1 MANLK
6 SREEKR
12 SSSFVKNIVEQKD
25 NTKEKEKYIGKTYY
39 ITPRLSKAIII
50 KTADGELDR
59 SGGVRA
65 ALEMYL
71 EDILNSLPE

>member
-39 ITPRLSKAIII
+39 ITPSIIQ
-50 KTADGELDR
+50 
-59 SGGVRA
+59 S
-65 ALEMYL
+65 YYY
-71 EDILNSLPE
+71 

>member
-1 MANLK
+1 MADLK
-6 SREEKR
+6 SREAKR
-12 SSSFVKNIVEQKD
+12 SSSFVKNIVEQKED
-25 NTKEKEKYIGKTYY
+25 SKEKEKYIAKTYY

-59 SGGVRA
+59 SGVVRA

-71 EDILNSLPE
+71 EEILNSLSE